1 MAIIMR
7 EGGKMAKNMANAS
20 IMKIE
25 QIDCIS
31 ARSRM
36 ARGSFM
42 MKVDGILVLFN
53 ALKDDYAN
61 YKQTLSLLKIV
72 SMKKNTIIFGV
83 FIFAVVHIIS
93 CGGANNNT
101 MESASSRDSP
111 LSSKSANSPF
121 SLTKDEANKR
131 MQSFL
136 QENHEKYS
144 NYGEVQEIELTGG
157 NYTSDGVLDYFCV
170 VHFYP
175 GGDWVYPLNF
185 FYESDKDKVRELT
198 FGNGPEI
205 LKTIALDNISERRLK
220 GKAIMWLATS
230 GVDFA
235 KREIDAEFIIEGNKV
250 FVNIKYLPLLSKGEK
265 EILKEL
271 EVKRM
276 KS

>member
-1 MAIIMR
+1 MAWGR
-7 EGGKMAKNMANAS
+7 
-20 IMKIE
+20 
-25 QIDCIS
+25 
-31 ARSRM
+31 
-36 ARGSFM
+36 FM

-83 FIFAVVHIIS
+83 FIFAVVNIIS

-111 LSSKSANSPF
+111 LPSRDIKMVENAPKF
-121 SLTKDEANKR
+121 SLTKDEATKR

-205 LKTIALDNISERRLK
+205 LQTIALDNISEGRLI

-235 KREIDAEFIIEGNKV
+235 KREIDAEFTLQGNKI
-250 FVNIKYLPLLSKGEK
+250 FVNIKYLPLLSKAEK

-271 EVKRM
+271 E
-276 KS
+276 